1 MAKAARAPEPIDLV
15 PVSVHISHPG
25 VHVEQNLA
33 SVLHVEGEGLHRG
46 WSLVETD
53 RGVIVS
59 KAGCE
64 TKLVPWSMVR
74 DVEYASA

>member
-1 MAKAARAPEPIDLV
+1 MAKPARAPEPIDLV
-15 PVSVHISHPG
+15 PVSVRISHPG
-25 VHVEQNLA
+25 VHLEGNLA

-46 WSLVETD
+46 YNLLETTN
-53 RGVIVS
+53 GVVAS
-59 KAGCE
+59 KEGCP